1 MKTMLTWPIAISCAL
16 WLLASCQPKKNKS
29 AENPVS
35 ESSSAVSSTGQSEMT
50 SRYWRLTGSI
60 GAFPIVM
67 DLAFRAPLDDDS
79 GYYGYHGSYYY
90 QSKEDLI
97 DLYGMIDSVG
107 NLILTEVTLND
118 LSPSFTG
125 QLDVA
130 SGTYKGTWTSGDG
143 KRSYPFELKEDYSD
157 GAVAFRTQSFQD
169 HILLFSGKKEAS
181 PSASYGMVWLSPI
194 ENTTDPA
201 TAKFLTEAI
210 RKGMIGDSLAAVV
223 SSPEEAFSR
232 LSKSFFASYRED
244 MGDISPDE
252 IDQTGYM
259 MFSYEE
265 NHSVEVFYNRNQLLT
280 LGFWTYWF
288 GGGAHGNYAT
298 ELRSYDLQNR
308 KELLLEDVFLP
319 GYDQKLTP
327 YLDKAAR
334 SKFSIPKNEP
344 LGNTLFENT
353 IPATEN
359 FGLTGRGVV
368 FNYPPYEIA
377 AYAMGEIR
385 LFVPYSDIKHL
396 LQPAFVERFVR

>member
-1 MKTMLTWPIAISCAL
+1 MKNILTWPTVICLAAL
-16 WLLASCQPKKNKS
+16 LLANCHPKKDKS
-29 AENPVS
+29 TENQ
-35 ESSSAVSSTGQSEMT
+35 SSSASSATSNASQPKMN
-50 SRYWRLTGSI
+50 SRYWRLVGSI
-60 GAFPIVM
+60 GTFPIVM
-67 DLAFRAPLDDDS
+67 DLVFRTPLYDDGD
-79 GYYGYHGSYYY
+79 YYGYHGSYYY

-97 DLYGMIDSVG
+97 DLYGMIDSTG
-107 NLILTEVTLND
+107 SLILTEVTLND
-118 LSPSFTG
+118 LSAAFTG
-125 QLDVA
+125 KLDMA
-130 SGTYKGTWTSGDG
+130 SGTYKGTWSSGDG

-169 HILLFSGKKEAS
+169 HILLFPSKKETS
-181 PSASYGMVWLSPI
+181 PSANYSMVWLSPT
-194 ENTTDPA
+194 ESTTDPA
-201 TAKFLTEAI
+201 TARFLTEAI

-232 LSKSFFASYRED
+232 LSKSFFASYRQD
-244 MGDISPDE
+244 MDDISPDE
-252 IDQTGYM
+252 IDPTSYM

-319 GYDQKLTP
+319 GYDQELAP
-327 YLDKAAR
+327 YLEKAAR

-344 LGNTLFENT
+344 LGNTLFDNT

-385 LFVPYSDIKHL
+385 LFVPYSDIRHL
-396 LQPAFVERFVR
+396 LQPAFIERFVR

>member
-1 MKTMLTWPIAISCAL
+1 MKTMLSWPIAICCAV
-16 WLLASCQPKKNKS
+16 LLLTGCQPKKDKRTETQDSNAS
-29 AENPVS
+29 NT
-35 ESSSAVSSTGQSEMT
+35 AVGNGQSET
-50 SRYWRLTGSI
+50 ESRYWRLAGSI
-60 GAFPIVM
+60 GTFPIVM
-67 DLAFRAPLDDDS
+67 DLAFRATLDDDS

-107 NLILTEVTLND
+107 NLILTEVTLHD

-125 QLDVA
+125 KLDVA
-130 SGTYKGTWTSGDG
+130 SGTYRGTWTSGDG
-143 KRSYPFELKEDYSD
+143 KRSYPFELKEDYGD
-157 GAVAFRTQSFQD
+157 GAVAFSTQSFQD
-169 HILLFSGKKEAS
+169 HTLLFSGKESS
-181 PSASYGMVWLSPI
+181 PSASYGMVWLNPT
-194 ENTTDPA
+194 ENITDQA
-201 TAKFLTEAI
+201 TARFLTEAI
-210 RKGMIGDSLAAVV
+210 RKGMIGDSLAAIV
-223 SSPEEAFSR
+223 SSPQEAFSR
-232 LSKSFFASYRED
+232 LSKAFFASYRQD
-244 MGDISPDE
+244 MGDVSPDE

-280 LGFWTYWF
+280 LGFWTYWY

-308 KELLLEDVFLP
+308 KELLLKDVFLP
-319 GYDQKLTP
+319 GYEQKLTP
-327 YLDKAAR
+327 YLEKAAR
-334 SKFSIPKNEP
+334 SKFSIPKSEP
-344 LGNTLFENT
+344 LGNTLFDNT

-359 FGLTGRGVV
+359 FGLTGKGVI

-396 LQPAFVERFVR
+396 LQPAFAERFVR